1 MPQVFTDAN
10 FNTAVLRNKLPVL
23 VDFWAPWCAPCKMLA
38 PVLAALEPAYAN
50 RLIIGKLDTD
60 ANPKTANTY
69 HVASIPYLVI
79 FIGGKPVAAVEGAV
93 PRKVLVEMI
102 DQALAAKPL
111 VGASAG
117 ARTKKPTS
125 KRPTPT
131 KKPTAPIR
139 KKSK

>member
-93 PRKVLVEMI
+93 PRKPLAAMI
-102 DQALAAKPL
+102 DKALATHATKSAKALTGTRKP
-111 VGASAG
+111 
-117 ARTKKPTS
+117 KKST
-125 KRPTPT
+125 TP
-131 KKPTAPIR
+131 AR